1 MAVVTISRQF
11 GAGGWFLGER
21 LAKRLGYRYVNE
33 GMIQEVAKKGKISSG
48 RVRVFEKSGTN
59 KLMKFLDKLVSTDY
73 VDRFVSERHG
83 HLDEKGYVEMV
94 RGIFKELHEKGNV
107 IIIGRG
113 GQYILKGSSNT
124 HHVLLVGDMK
134 SRIRLIMDTY
144 QLTGGK
150 AKAMIKQRED
160 QRDQVLRLFSGH
172 EFRDNPMD
180 YDLVINTTQVSLQKT
195 EELVINLVS
204 GTKNQ
209 I

>member
-1 MAVVTISRQF
+1 MAVITISRQF
-11 GAGGWFLGER
+11 GAGGWLLGER

-33 GMIQEVAKKGKISSG
+33 GMIQEVAKKGKVSSG

-73 VDRFVSERHG
+73 VDRIISEKHG
-83 HLDEKGYVEMV
+83 HLDEKGYVETV
-94 RGIFKELHEKGNV
+94 RGIFEKLHEKGNV
-107 IIIGRG
+107 ITIGRG
-113 GQYILKGSSNT
+113 GQYVLKGYSNT

-144 QLTGGK
+144 QLTEDK
-150 AKAMIKQRED
+150 AKAMIKKRED

-172 EFRDNPMD
+172 EIHDNPMD
-180 YDLVINTTQVSLQKT
+180 YDLVINTTRVSLQKT

-204 GTKNQ
+204 E
-209 I
+209 

>member
-1 MAVVTISRQF
+1 MAVITISRQF
-11 GAGGWFLGER
+11 GAGGWLLGER
-21 LAKRLGYRYVNE
+21 LAKRLGYRCVNE

-59 KLMKFLDKLVSTDY
+59 KLMKFLDKLVSTGS

-83 HLDEKGYVEMV
+83 HLDEKGYVKIV

-113 GQYILKGSSNT
+113 GQYILKDYPNT
-124 HHVLLVGDMK
+124 YHLLLVGDMK
-134 SRIRLIMDTY
+134 SRIRLIMDTHK
-144 QLTGGK
+144 LTEDK
-150 AKAMIKQRED
+150 AKAMIKKMGGQRA
-160 QRDQVLRLFSGH
+160 RVLRLFSGH
-172 EFRDNPMD
+172 EFHDNPIY

-204 GTKNQ
+204 
-209 I
+209 

>member
-1 MAVVTISRQF
+1 MAVITISRQF
-11 GAGGWFLGER
+11 GAGGWHLGER

-59 KLMKFLDKLVSTDY
+59 RLLKFLDRLVSTDC
-73 VDRFVSERHG
+73 VDRFVSEKHG
-83 HLDEKGYVEMV
+83 HLDEKGYVKMV
-94 RGIFKELHEKGNV
+94 RSIFEELHERGNV

-113 GQYILKGSSNT
+113 GQYILKGYSNT
-124 HHVLLVGDMK
+124 YHVLLVGDTK

-144 QLTGGK
+144 HLTEAK
-150 AKAMIKQRED
+150 AKAMIRQRED

-172 EFRDNPMD
+172 GFHDNPMD

-204 GTKNQ
+204 E
-209 I
+209 

>member
-1 MAVVTISRQF
+1 MAVITISRQF
-11 GAGGWFLGER
+11 GAGGWLLGER
-21 LAKRLGYRYVNE
+21 LAKRLGYRCVNE

-59 KLMKFLDKLVSTDY
+59 KLMKFLDRLVSTGS

-83 HLDEKGYVEMV
+83 HLDEKGYVKIV

-113 GQYILKGSSNT
+113 GQYILKDYPNT
-124 HHVLLVGDMK
+124 YHLLLVGDMK
-134 SRIRLIMDTY
+134 SRIRLIMDTHK
-144 QLTGGK
+144 LTEDK
-150 AKAMIKQRED
+150 AKAMIKKMGGQRA
-160 QRDQVLRLFSGH
+160 RVLRLFSGH
-172 EFRDNPMD
+172 EFHDNPIY

-204 GTKNQ
+204 
-209 I
+209 